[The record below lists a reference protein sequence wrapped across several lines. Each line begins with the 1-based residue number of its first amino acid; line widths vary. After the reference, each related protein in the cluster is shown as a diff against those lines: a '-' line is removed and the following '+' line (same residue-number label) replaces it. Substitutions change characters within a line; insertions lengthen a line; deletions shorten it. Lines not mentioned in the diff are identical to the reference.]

1 MRSDNISSKAL
12 DLIFLGVD
20 TVHVTTPKRYRLH
33 TKEHQTVWWPK
44 KASKKDFLLMLKSQ
58 ENLRKIDMKK
68 CRRSEQTWWLLQ
80 WVVIYFESQMLSSSY
95 FFPTHDQFF
104 HHHVCCFVA
113 EMNVR
118 KRGSEKI
125 HTCLQ
130 PDIATNVE
138 FRPRDSA
145 IIFYLFLV

>member
-1 MRSDNISSKAL
+1 MSQLQSVIDYTQKNTKLSG
-12 DLIFLGVD
+12 DL
-20 TVHVTTPKRYRLH
+20 KRHL
-33 TKEHQTVWWPK
+33 
-44 KASKKDFLLMLKSQ
+44 KKDFLLMLKSQ

-138 FRPRDSA
+138 KASRLGYNFLSFPGLNFMINKANLS
-145 IIFYLFLV
+145 FYNVLW

>member
-1 MRSDNISSKAL
+1 MSQLQSVIDYTQKNTKLSG
-12 DLIFLGVD
+12 DL
-20 TVHVTTPKRYRLH
+20 KRHL
-33 TKEHQTVWWPK
+33 
-44 KASKKDFLLMLKSQ
+44 KKDFLLMLKSQ
-58 ENLRKIDMKK
+58 ENHRKIDMKK

-130 PDIATNVE
+130 PDIATNVVE
-138 FRPRDSA
+138 ASRLGYNFLSFPGLNFMINKANLS
-145 IIFYLFLV
+145 FYNVLW